1 MKKSL
6 LALSLLIMAGCS
18 TTPVLPHEAK
28 NVSPIIKYQQRQ
40 GLVPVTIIRDK
51 GIIASAC
58 EITIYING
66 DQVANLDTS
75 EKVVAYVNAGNII
88 VGAGF
93 IGSGLCSG
101 PERKERYFNI
111 NDKEPLTLRVFT
123 DQNANVDIL
132 PTTIK

>member
-1 MKKSL
+1 MRKIF
-6 LALSLLIMAGCS
+6 LAFIAFGLVGCS
-18 TTPVLPHEAK
+18 TTPVSSHNAK
-28 NVSPIIKYQQRQ
+28 EVAPIIKYQEKQ
-40 GLVPVTIIRDK
+40 GLIPVTIIRDK

-58 EITIYING
+58 AITTYING
-66 DQVANLDTS
+66 DQVANLDTG
-75 EKVVAYVNAGNII
+75 EKVVAYVQPGNII

-101 PERKERYFNI
+101 PERKERSFNVSSG
-111 NDKEPLTLRVFT
+111 ESTTLRIFT